1 MIVHVLGPLALH
13 RHPVPE
19 FAPVFGRVTDIRLS
33 SARIGFNVTER
44 PCAPG
49 IGIILWFIPL
59 FQWQMLASTFDFKLF
74 VRDDFVALPAE
85 SGHWQADEDQEA
97 DEEEVGFCVVKNHF
111 ECCWWVV
118 WGS

>member
-13 RHPVPE
+13 GHLIPE
-19 FAPVFGRVTDIRLS
+19 FPPVFGRVTDIRLS

-59 FQWQMLASTFDFKLF
+59 FQWQMLTSTFDFKLF

-118 WGS
+118 W